1 MVSTMTR
8 QNNTAP
14 FAPPLLSAREAPAF
28 TLYNAE
34 AQKPLLI
41 ISDHAGRRVPEKLG
55 NLGLDMKHFE
65 EHIAYDIGAGAITRC
80 LADRLD
86 VRAVIAGYSR
96 LVIDLNR
103 QPGDPDSSP
112 AISDNIPVPGNA
124 DISDIEAAARIDE
137 LYTPYHAA
145 IDREIAAL
153 WKLHGVP
160 PVLFS
165 IHSFTPS
172 MNGKD
177 RFWDIGVLWN
187 KDSRMAEPLIKNL
200 SAWDGLHIGDNEPY
214 SGSDTAHTIDCHGT
228 TAGLAT
234 CAIEVRQD
242 HCATPEEASH
252 WADILADGLSQ
263 ILTLDD
269 LHQIRHY

>member
-1 MVSTMTR
+1 MT
-8 QNNTAP
+8 QQDNTAP
-14 FAPPLLSAREAPAF
+14 FASPLLGDADPAPF
-28 TLYNAE
+28 ELYNAQ
-34 AQKPLLI
+34 AQRPLLI
-41 ISDHAGRRVPEKLG
+41 VSDHASARVPQKLG
-55 NLGLDMKHFE
+55 NLGLAPEHFE
-65 EHIAYDIGAGAITRC
+65 KHIAFDIGADAITRR
-80 LADRLD
+80 LADRLG

-103 QPGDPDSSP
+103 QPGDPDSTP
-112 AISDNIPVPGNA
+112 AISDNINVPGNF
-124 DISDIEAAARIDE
+124 DIAEAEAAARIDE
-137 LYTPYHAA
+137 IYTPYHAA

-153 WKLHGVP
+153 WKLHDAP
-160 PVLFS
+160 PALFS

-172 MNGKD
+172 MNGHD

-187 KDSRMAEPLIKNL
+187 KDPRMAGSLIKSL

-214 SGSDTAHTIDCHGT
+214 SGSDTAHTIDRHGT

-252 WADILADGLSQ
+252 WADILADGLNH
-263 ILTLDD
+263 ILNLDD
-269 LHQIRHY
+269 LHQICHY